1 MPLHEGHLEML
12 RDKSEKWD
20 LTGNNI
26 YDSDVSEICKLLR
39 ENPHK
44 KVLILDRTDIEKAT
58 SELAKL
64 SLKKLSL
71 RQTNIS
77 DESIKVLCH
86 SDIGYLD
93 FGCTSLKNEAADY
106 IILHTKQTKI
116 WVDGTNITKDKIQEI
131 NKRTESNKQK
141 CGEELLRATLF
152 GSTTPKMAEKSSA
165 SVSNITNS
173 SSSSLTPKNGSHHN

>member
-1 MPLHEGHLEML
+1 MPLHEGHIEML
-12 RDKSEKWD
+12 RDTSEKWD
-20 LTGNNI
+20 LTGNDI
-26 YDSDVSEICKLLR
+26 YDSDVPEICKLLR

-86 SDIGYLD
+86 SDIAYLD
-93 FGCTSLKNEAADY
+93 FGRTGLTNEAADY
-106 IILHTKQTKI
+106 IIKHAKQTKI
-116 WVDGTNITKDKIQEI
+116 WVDATNISKDKIQEI
-131 NKRTESNKQK
+131 NKQTESNKQK
-141 CGEELLRATLF
+141 SGEEMLRATLF
-152 GSTTPKMAEKSSA
+152 GSTIPKMAEKSSV

-173 SSSSLTPKNGSHHN
+173 SSSSLTSKNGSPHN